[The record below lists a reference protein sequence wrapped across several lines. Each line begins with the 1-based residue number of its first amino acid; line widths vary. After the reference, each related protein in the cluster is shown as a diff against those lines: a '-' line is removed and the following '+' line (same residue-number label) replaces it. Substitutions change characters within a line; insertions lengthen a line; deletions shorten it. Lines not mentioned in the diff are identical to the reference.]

1 MKKTCITAKRIPAP
15 VNPYS
20 HAVSAGGFLY
30 VSGQVP
36 AALDGSG
43 IVHATFEEEAR
54 LALENLRVVLEDAG
68 SSLEGVVKVSVFLAD
83 MGNFAALNQVYR
95 EYFPAE
101 FPARTC
107 IQAGAL
113 PAGVQIEVEAIAL
126 AAEA

>member
-20 HAVSAGGFLY
+20 HAVAAGNLLF

-43 IVHATFEEEAR
+43 ILHATFEEEAR
-54 LALENLRVVLEDAG
+54 LSLENLKVVLEDAG
-68 SSLEGVVKVSVFLAD
+68 SSLDAVVKVSVFLAD

-95 EYFPAE
+95 DYFPAD

-107 IQAGAL
+107 IQAGGL

-126 AAEA
+126 LAEA